1 MVRVCP
7 PLFGVQYPCDK
18 LFAEDSAVFLA
29 LQGALLSKIC

>member
-29 LQGALLSKIC
+29 LQGASMALVR